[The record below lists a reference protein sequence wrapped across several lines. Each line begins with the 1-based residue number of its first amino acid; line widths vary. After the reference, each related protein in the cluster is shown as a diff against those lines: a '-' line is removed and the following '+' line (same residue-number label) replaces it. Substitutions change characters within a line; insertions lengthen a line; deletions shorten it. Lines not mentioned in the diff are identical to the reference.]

1 MGYENTARKQVQTY
15 STTHS
20 GENKSIYKH
29 TKESFSIFA
38 TSPIGNK
45 PLKTHAYGTTNNDR
59 FGALYPYSCPAAVLH
74 ADTVA
79 DTLVPQKADRLPA
92 VRSRHPLH
100 SRLHLCAV
108 LLMANRM

>member
-1 MGYENTARKQVQTY
+1 MGYGNTARKHVQTY

-20 GENKSIYKH
+20 GEKKSIYKH

-38 TSPIGNK
+38 VLQIDNK
-45 PLKTHAYGTTNNDR
+45 PLKTHVYGTTNNDR
-59 FGALYPYSCPAAVLH
+59 FWTLYPYSCPAAVLH

-79 DTLVPQKADRLPA
+79 DTPVPQKADKLPT

-100 SRLHLCAV
+100 SSLHLCAV
-108 LLMANRM
+108 LHMANRV